1 MTHESEWRWLLWV
14 KVILLDESRKA
25 WIYLFRGRGNVID
38 ATIRNIITSQ
48 KLDNFKVVII
58 TSPKKNKPKL
68 HKVESI
74 SFNDWLYAEGESSFK
89 WDLSFPSAQRFQF
102 HAIEWLCR
110 GWFFPPAPTPPE
122 VGKNFG
128 GKPLSTAIER
138 DLVGHHGILALRS
151 PTCPSN
157 DWTLNTELG
166 FH

>member
-1 MTHESEWRWLLWV
+1 MNLGRHGY
-14 KVILLDESRKA
+14 
-25 WIYLFRGRGNVID
+25 IYLGGVEMLLMQLYEISSLPKNW
-38 ATIRNIITSQ
+38 ITS
-48 KLDNFKVVII
+48 KCSSSLL
-58 TSPKKNKPKL
+58 PKKNKPKL

-110 GWFFPPAPTPPE
+110 GWFFPPAPTPPG

>member
-1 MTHESEWRWLLWV
+1 MNLGRHGY
-14 KVILLDESRKA
+14 
-25 WIYLFRGRGNVID
+25 IYLGGVEMLLMQLYEISSLPKNW
-38 ATIRNIITSQ
+38 ITS
-48 KLDNFKVVII
+48 KCSSSLL
-58 TSPKKNKPKL
+58 PKKNKPKL

-102 HAIEWLCR
+102 HAIEWVCKE
-110 GWFFPPAPTPPE
+110 WFFPPTPTHE

-128 GKPLSTAIER
+128 GKPLLTAMER